1 MGTKFSQNNKFMK
14 RLTRLIPALC
24 LLWFGHHAFSQSMGI
39 GIETPNQNAVLH
51 LVSPNNDQ
59 GLMIPQL
66 TTAQRTATSF
76 ISRLTSSDN
85 GLLVFD
91 VDENAFYYWHDNSWQ
106 SLRTSVNISAGTG
119 ISLVDGEI
127 SNTGDLDATNELQDI
142 SLTGT
147 NLTISNGSTI
157 DLSAIDTNTQL
168 DEAAVDAFVSNN
180 GYLTSVDLSGYDT
193 DSSDD
198 FDGDYSSLAN
208 APTSLSQ
215 FTNDAGFVT
224 SANDADADE
233 TNELI
238 TGVTLESGNILRI
251 TDAGGNNDIDLSS
264 LQDGTGTDSQDLSFD
279 GTNLNISGGTGID
292 ISGWDT
298 DATNELITGATLSGT
313 TLTITDAGG
322 NNDVDLS
329 SLSTSTDSQ
338 DLSFDGTNL
347 NISGGTGIDISGWD
361 TDSSNDFDGAY
372 SSLSGAPTNLSDFT
386 NDSGFITSADDADA
400 DATNELITGASLT
413 GTTLRITDAG
423 GNNDVDLSTLQDG
436 TGTDSQ
442 NLSFDGTNLN
452 ISGGTGLDVSGWDTD
467 ASDDF
472 DGTYSA
478 LIGAPTAVTA
488 FTNDA
493 GYITSA
499 DDADADASNE
509 LITAAS
515 LTGTTLRITDA
526 GGNNDVD
533 LSSLQDGTGTDDQ
546 VASEVPVTPANGVT
560 STTVQAALEELQ
572 GEIAAGGGG
581 DMLESIY
588 DADGDNIVD
597 DSELVNGLT
606 VLTAVPAGAVF
617 TDTQLEEGAVDFFVS
632 NNGYLVA
639 SDLTGYDS
647 DASDDFD
654 GAYSSLTGA
663 PTAVSAFTNDAGY
676 ITSPNDAD
684 ASTTNELITAAS
696 LTGTTL
702 RITDAGGNNDVDL
715 ASLQDGTGT
724 DSQNLSFDGT
734 NLNISGGTGLD
745 VSGWDTDASD
755 DFDGA
760 YSSLTG
766 APTAVSAFTNDAGY
780 ITSPNDADAS
790 TTNELI
796 TAASLT
802 GTTLRITDAGGNNDV
817 DLASLQDGTG
827 TDSQNLSFD
836 GTNLNISGGTGL
848 NVSGWDTDA
857 SDDFDGAYSSLTG
870 APTAVSSFTNDA
882 GYITSPNDADASAT
896 NELITGAS
904 FSGTTLTIS
913 DAGGDTDVDLAG
925 LQDGTGTDSQNLSFD
940 GTNLNISGG
949 TGLNVSGW
957 DTDASDD
964 FDGAYSSLTGAPTA
978 VSSFTNDAGYITS
991 PNDADAST
999 TNELITGASFS
1010 GTTLTISDAGGDTD
1024 VDLAGL
1030 QDGTGTDSQN
1040 LSFDGTNLNISGG
1053 TGLNVSGWDTD
1064 ASDDFDGAYSS
1075 LTGAPTAV
1083 SAFTNDA
1090 GYITSPNDA
1099 DASTTN
1105 ELITGAS
1112 FSGTTLTISDAG
1124 GDTDVDLAG
1133 LQDGTGTDSQN
1144 LSFDGTNLN
1153 ISGGTGLNVSG
1164 WDTDAS
1170 DDFDGAYSS
1179 LTGAP
1184 TAVSSFTNDAGY
1196 ITSPNDADASTT
1208 NELITGASFSGTTL
1222 TISDAGGDTDVDLAG
1237 LQDGTGTDSQNLSFD
1252 GTNLNISGGTGL
1264 DVSLWDTDAS
1274 DDFSF
1279 PTAQTITNAGP
1290 ILDLTNS
1297 GQGAAAAFSSDS
1309 DSEQTV
1315 SITST
1320 GDNLNA
1326 NATLTVNRRNSGP
1339 ATTYPTDIAEFR
1351 YFDNKILGIDE
1362 EGVHFANSGVY
1373 PATIAVDDNSSSA
1386 GRNLVIQ
1393 SGFGTT
1399 SGGNIRLEAG
1409 ASGEGERADVFVQ
1422 ASSFHMGRNEIDD
1435 NGGIR
1440 FDEEFSNGTNYVAFQ
1455 APASIASNVSWE
1467 LPNADG
1473 SNGQVFTTNGSGT
1486 LSWST
1491 VDTDNTNELLTSG
1504 GMSGNFLRLFEG
1516 SNNVNVDLSQFAE
1529 LPSQSGNSGRFLT
1542 TNGSSVSWATV
1553 PSGGLWT
1560 ANGSDAYYSTG
1571 SVGIGTST
1579 PQNPLHVTETVAA
1592 VDGTDGAFIDIQ
1604 NLNSNTNAMAG
1615 IRFKSNTSVSSDS
1628 YKGGIFFSRG
1638 GADGNPGGFGSL
1650 ILAMNSG
1657 GNTTNVTSAD
1667 AKLSIGVA
1675 GASVTG
1681 NLDVSS
1687 FFTSNGVSN
1696 FNDVMRVNAEL
1707 DINNE
1712 MQVGNG
1718 AGTAGYVLESAGA
1731 GAAPFW
1737 QAPVWDVTY
1746 GTTDLIYLGPGIGT
1760 NRVGMGTADPST
1772 NLEVQSALSLTPQI
1786 ELESTGTASEEAS
1799 IRYLTI
1805 DNTFSAGVN
1814 SAGTF
1819 VIADGNNVNTGSQ
1832 RMTINS
1838 SGTIGLVGT
1847 VAMSQILQHSG
1858 DTDTDMQFTTDRI
1871 SFRAGNRTM
1880 LDLTEGTSDYILMN
1894 STNMVSTS
1902 TYFDVNTPFYA
1913 ALTQVSVSSGTNQV
1927 RINNTNDQLVEYF
1940 PTVCPFFYI
1949 DNGDGYVRE
1958 ANIIEAQAHKYLERL
1973 QSSIIPINEDLEEVK
1988 VKIQLEEPET
1998 SFVDY
2003 LAIVIHKYDS
2013 VTNQEL
2019 IDTLEV
2025 KSSSLKTDVLS
2036 KIDKN
2041 YHIMQIGDSF
2051 EITFDRSPLM
2061 SGEFTAYV
2069 LSSGYYDIDFQAY
2082 QLPEWKEL
2090 KYEKFAQKSM
2100 DLDENG
2106 NIVQFRPLNLV
2117 NPQTYG
2123 YTNPEALLKVEGNV
2137 VIENG
2142 RFFTPAGTS
2151 VMKTVESSDVKAL
2164 LQQEAVTDGDQY
2176 ALDNELIK
2184 EYLPQLVNE
2193 NGQIAQSELIP
2204 LLIEALKAQS
2214 SEVKDLK
2221 NELSESQSEIA
2232 EMKAQINTIYT
2243 LLNNNS
2249 NNNE

>member
-1 MGTKFSQNNKFMK
+1 MK

-66 TTAQRTATSF
+66 STAQRTATSF

-119 ISLVDGEI
+119 ISLIDGEI

-264 LQDGTGTDSQDLSFD
+264 LQDGTGTDSQNLSFD

-298 DATNELITGATLSGT
+298 DATNELITSATLSGT

-361 TDSSNDFDGAY
+361 TDSSDDFDGAY

-442 NLSFDGTNLN
+442 NLSFDGSNLN

-715 ASLQDGTGT
+715 SSLQDGTGT
-724 DSQNLSFDGT
+724 DSQNLSFDGS
-734 NLNISGGTGLD
+734 NLNISGGTGID
-745 VSGWDTDASD
+745 VTAWDTDASD
-755 DFDGA
+755 DFNGA

-766 APTAVSAFTNDAGY
+766 APTVVSAFTNDAGY

-817 DLASLQDGTG
+817 DLSTLQDGTG

-836 GTNLNISGGTGL
+836 GTNLNISGGTGI
-848 NVSGWDTDA
+848 D
-857 SDDFDGAYSSLTG
+857 
-870 APTAVSSFTNDA
+870 
-882 GYITSPNDADASAT
+882 I
-896 NELITGAS
+896 
-904 FSGTTLTIS
+904 
-913 DAGGDTDVDLAG
+913 
-925 LQDGTGTDSQNLSFD
+925 
-940 GTNLNISGG
+940 
-949 TGLNVSGW
+949 
-957 DTDASDD
+957 
-964 FDGAYSSLTGAPTA
+964 
-978 VSSFTNDAGYITS
+978 
-991 PNDADAST
+991 
-999 TNELITGASFS
+999 
-1010 GTTLTISDAGGDTD
+1010 
-1024 VDLAGL
+1024 
-1030 QDGTGTDSQN
+1030 
-1040 LSFDGTNLNISGG
+1040 
-1053 TGLNVSGWDTD
+1053 
-1064 ASDDFDGAYSS
+1064 
-1075 LTGAPTAV
+1075 
-1083 SAFTNDA
+1083 
-1090 GYITSPNDA
+1090 
-1099 DASTTN
+1099 
-1105 ELITGAS
+1105 
-1112 FSGTTLTISDAG
+1112 
-1124 GDTDVDLAG
+1124 
-1133 LQDGTGTDSQN
+1133 
-1144 LSFDGTNLN
+1144 
-1153 ISGGTGLNVSG
+1153 
-1164 WDTDAS
+1164 
-1170 DDFDGAYSS
+1170 
-1179 LTGAP
+1179 
-1184 TAVSSFTNDAGY
+1184 
-1196 ITSPNDADASTT
+1196 
-1208 NELITGASFSGTTL
+1208 
-1222 TISDAGGDTDVDLAG
+1222 
-1237 LQDGTGTDSQNLSFD
+1237 
-1252 GTNLNISGGTGL
+1252 
-1264 DVSLWDTDAS
+1264 SLWDTDAS

-1279 PTAQTITNAGP
+1279 PTAQSITNANP
-1290 ILDLTNS
+1290 LLDLTNS
-1297 GQGAAAAFSSDS
+1297 GQGSAAAFSSDS

-1351 YFDNKILGIDE
+1351 YFDNKVVGIDE
-1362 EGVHFANSGVY
+1362 EGIHFANSGVY

-1529 LPSQSGNSGRFLT
+1529 LPGQSGNAGRFLT
-1542 TNGSSVSWATV
+1542 TDGSSVSWATA

-1560 ANGSDAYYSTG
+1560 ANGSDAYFSTG

-1604 NLNSNTNAMAG
+1604 NLNSNTNALAG
-1615 IRFKSNTSVSSDS
+1615 IRFKSNTSVGSDA
-1628 YKGGIFFSRG
+1628 YKGAIFFQRG
-1638 GADGNPGGFGSL
+1638 GADANAGGFGS
-1650 ILAMNSG
+1650 IVFAMNN
-1657 GNTTNVTSAD
+1657 GNNLNNVTAAD
-1667 AKLSIGVA
+1667 ARMSIGTA
-1675 GASVTG
+1675 GVSVTG
-1681 NLDVSS
+1681 NLGVTN
-1687 FFTSNGVSN
+1687 FFTSNGTAN
-1696 FNDVMRVNAEL
+1696 FNGTLNANDVLNVNDEL
-1707 DINNE
+1707 
-1712 MQVGNG
+1712 QVGNG
-1718 AGTAGYVLESAGA
+1718 AGTAGYVLESLGS
-1731 GAAPFW
+1731 GSSPVW

-1760 NRVGMGTADPST
+1760 NRVGMG
-1772 NLEVQSALSLTPQI
+1772 
-1786 ELESTGTASEEAS
+1786 
-1799 IRYLTI
+1799 
-1805 DNTFSAGVN
+1805 
-1814 SAGTF
+1814 
-1819 VIADGNNVNTGSQ
+1819 
-1832 RMTINS
+1832 
-1838 SGTIGLVGT
+1838 
-1847 VAMSQILQHSG
+1847 
-1858 DTDTDMQFTTDRI
+1858 
-1871 SFRAGNRTM
+1871 
-1880 LDLTEGTSDYILMN
+1880 
-1894 STNMVSTS
+1894 
-1902 TYFDVNTPFYA
+1902 
-1913 ALTQVSVSSGTNQV
+1913 
-1927 RINNTNDQLVEYF
+1927 
-1940 PTVCPFFYI
+1940 
-1949 DNGDGYVRE
+1949 
-1958 ANIIEAQAHKYLERL
+1958 
-1973 QSSIIPINEDLEEVK
+1973 
-1988 VKIQLEEPET
+1988 
-1998 SFVDY
+1998 
-2003 LAIVIHKYDS
+2003 
-2013 VTNQEL
+2013 
-2019 IDTLEV
+2019 
-2025 KSSSLKTDVLS
+2025 
-2036 KIDKN
+2036 
-2041 YHIMQIGDSF
+2041 
-2051 EITFDRSPLM
+2051 
-2061 SGEFTAYV
+2061 
-2069 LSSGYYDIDFQAY
+2069 
-2082 QLPEWKEL
+2082 
-2090 KYEKFAQKSM
+2090 
-2100 DLDENG
+2100 
-2106 NIVQFRPLNLV
+2106 
-2117 NPQTYG
+2117 
-2123 YTNPEALLKVEGNV
+2123 
-2137 VIENG
+2137 
-2142 RFFTPAGTS
+2142 
-2151 VMKTVESSDVKAL
+2151 
-2164 LQQEAVTDGDQY
+2164 
-2176 ALDNELIK
+2176 
-2184 EYLPQLVNE
+2184 
-2193 NGQIAQSELIP
+2193 
-2204 LLIEALKAQS
+2204 
-2214 SEVKDLK
+2214 
-2221 NELSESQSEIA
+2221 
-2232 EMKAQINTIYT
+2232 
-2243 LLNNNS
+2243 
-2249 NNNE
+2249 